1 MQLREITAEV
11 CSRLWESREIEIK
24 EPLDDRLPRK
34 HFEFSPSQSLP
45 ISGKILAQELFTF
58 FLCHHATT
66 QFYLPVGLPD
76 SYFDDL
82 YLYVQPIGEDE
93 KNRLFYFS
101 APDVFRLLGFFET
114 LRKELVH
121 PLFTESCKTYAALGR
136 PPSQCRYWF
145 VEDADPLP
153 ADSDDP
159 LIRFIEKLPSKTPV
173 DLCVYLPVEKAVENK
188 TLRQVLSLCGDT
200 VFVTGVCGGKECVT
214 SVISERK

>member
-1 MQLREITAEV
+1 MQLREITAEA
-11 CSRLWESREIEIK
+11 CSRLWKSREIEIK
-24 EPLDDRLPRK
+24 KEFDDRLPRK
-34 HFEFSPSQSLP
+34 RFEFSPSQPLP

-58 FLCHHATT
+58 FLCNHATT

-101 APDVFRLLGFFET
+101 APDAFRLLGFFET
-114 LRKELVH
+114 LREGMVH

-136 PPSQCRYWF
+136 PPSECRYWF
-145 VEDADPLP
+145 VEYADPLP
-153 ADSDDP
+153 ADPDDP
-159 LIRFIEKLPSKTPV
+159 LSQTPV
-173 DLCVYLPVEKAVENK
+173 DLSVYLPIEKAVENK

-214 SVISERK
+214 GVISERK